1 MASFFKYFNINT
13 EQRQQDDCLLQGQG
27 QLDQRVVFSF
37 FASFGEGDGVEKL
50 KLWSEDALAILFIMF
65 CYSYPPPPLSCRRG
79 KGGCCGI

>member
-37 FASFGEGDGVEKL
+37 FASFGEGDPTGGGREGV
-50 KLWSEDALAILFIMF
+50 LAFDKNGSH
-65 CYSYPPPPLSCRRG
+65 CQ
-79 KGGCCGI
+79 